1 MNMYL
6 RTKGVDLRKAFV
18 EEFLSIAETDDRL
31 IFITMDVGFS
41 FLEPVEAKLG
51 KRYLN
56 LGITEPSA
64 MVTAAALA
72 LDGWRPYIYSMIN
85 FVTFRCH
92 EQIRNAICCHNAPVT
107 ILGVE
112 GSSKYSF
119 LGFSHNL
126 LRENEEIEFLDRLP
140 GMTTFTPKSDEETKD
155 ALRVSYASKRPAY
168 IRL

>member
-1 MNMYL
+1 MYL
-6 RTKGVDLRKAFV
+6 KSKGVDLRKPFID
-18 EEFLSIAETDDRL
+18 EFLKVAETDNKL

-41 FLEPVEAKLG
+41 FLEPVEKKLG
-51 KRYLN
+51 KRYMN
-56 LGITEPSA
+56 MGITEPSS

-72 LDGWRPYIYSMIN
+72 LDGWKPYIYSMIN

-92 EQIRNAICCHNAPVT
+92 EQVRNAVCCHQANVK

-126 LRENEEIEFLDRLP
+126 LFPDEDLQMFKKLPTIDIYAPKTEEEAKKAFYDSYKKENA
-140 GMTTFTPKSDEETKD
+140 T
-155 ALRVSYASKRPAY
+155 Y

>member
-1 MNMYL
+1 MYIKS
-6 RTKGVDLRKAFV
+6 KGVDLRKPFIETFLELA
-18 EEFLSIAETDDRL
+18 EEDERMC
-31 IFITMDVGFS
+31 FITMDVGFS
-41 FLEPVEAKLG
+41 FLEPVEKKLG
-51 KRYLN
+51 NRFMN

-64 MVTAAALA
+64 MVTAAGLA
-72 LDGWRPYIYSMIN
+72 LSGMRPYIYSMIN

-92 EQIRNAICCHNAPVT
+92 EQLRNAVCMHKAPVT

-126 LRENEEIEFLDRLP
+126 LRENEEVDFLEKLP
-140 GMTTFTPKSDEETKD
+140 NMKCYLPKTEEETKQV
-155 ALRVSYASKRPAY
+155 LLESYKRNLPSY

>member
-1 MNMYL
+1 MYL
-6 RTKGVDLRKAFV
+6 KSKGLDLRKPFIDA
-18 EEFLSIAETDDRL
+18 LLNAAETDDKL

-41 FLEPVEAKLG
+41 FLEPVEKKLG
-51 KRYLN
+51 KRYMN
-56 LGITEPSA
+56 MGITEPSS

-72 LDGWRPYIYSMIN
+72 LHGWKPYIYSMIN

-92 EQIRNAICCHNAPVT
+92 EQIRNAVNCHQANVK

-126 LRENEEIEFLDRLP
+126 LSPNEDIAMFANLP
-140 GMTTFTPKSDEETKD
+140 HIATFAPTTEQQARQAFHDSYKST
-155 ALRVSYASKRPAY
+155 RPAY